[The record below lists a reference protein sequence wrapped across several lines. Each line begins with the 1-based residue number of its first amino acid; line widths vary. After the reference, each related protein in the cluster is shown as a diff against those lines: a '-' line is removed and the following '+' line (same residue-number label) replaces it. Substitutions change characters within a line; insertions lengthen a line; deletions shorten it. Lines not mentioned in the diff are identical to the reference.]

1 MKNYGTHLI
10 MQELRKFD
18 LFINVIPDGL
28 ERYMRFSIDN
38 KLVFV
43 DSFQF
48 LSCSIDNS
56 VKNLGTD
63 GFKYLT

>member
-1 MKNYGTHLI
+1 MKNYDTHLI
-10 MQELRKFD
+10 MQKLGKFD

-28 ERYMRFSIDN
+28 EKCMSFSIDN
-38 KLVFV
+38 KLVFI

-48 LSCSIDNS
+48 LSCSIDNL
-56 VKNLGTD
+56 VKNLGKD

>member
-1 MKNYGTHLI
+1 MKNYDTHLI

>member
-1 MKNYGTHLI
+1 MKNYDTHLI
-10 MQELRKFD
+10 MQELGKFD

-28 ERYMRFSIDN
+28 EKYMSFSIDN

-48 LSCSIDNS
+48 VSCSIDTL
-56 VKNLGTD
+56 VIK
-63 GFKYLT
+63 FRKRWF